1 MDAIRFMRV
10 TAAALCAAAMLLPW
24 PALSQ
29 QRNLYAA
36 PVGPNDQRVAL
47 LIGNAAYEGEAR
59 LKNPVND
66 ATDLAA
72 VLRELGFEVTLKL
85 DADWREMDVAIE
97 EFEKRL
103 SRGGVALFYFAG
115 HGIETG
121 TGKNYLIPTRSEIT
135 EERDL
140 RRNAIEANNIV
151 ERMEK
156 AGSLVNI
163 IILDAC
169 RNNPLARSWRSA
181 RTGGLAPMSTTG
193 EGTFLAYA
201 TGPGRVALDGNG
213 RNGVF
218 TKHLIDNLRTGES
231 DLDGVFNRV
240 IAGVLAETKRSQV
253 PWKVSSLS
261 GFRFRNDEPSA
272 GIGKLDPVE
281 QAQWNQVKTS
291 TDPRDFD
298 NFLLAYPNGHYSDL
312 ARDYRTK
319 LLQDLQAE
327 QDRRRRLEE
336 AERQQAALIEA
347 ERRRLRE
354 EEYRLQRQRELDRQ
368 KAERDKKTKGGV
380 YVAPTF

>member
-1 MDAIRFMRV
+1 MDASRFIRV
-10 TAAALCAAAMLLPW
+10 NAAALCAVAMLLPA

-29 QRNLYAA
+29 QRNLYPA

-47 LIGNAAYEGEAR
+47 VIGNSAYEGDAR

-72 VLRELGFEVTLKL
+72 ILRELRFEVTLKI

-103 SRGGVALFYFAG
+103 SRGGVGLFYFAG

-121 TGKNYLIPTRSEIT
+121 TGKNYLIPTKSEIT

-151 ERMEK
+151 ERMER

-240 IAGVLAETKRSQV
+240 IAGVIAETKRSQV

-261 GFRFRNDEPSA
+261 GFRFRNDERST
-272 GIGKLDPVE
+272 GIGKIDPVE
-281 QAQWNQVKTS
+281 QAQWNEVKVS

-298 NFLLAYPNGHYSDL
+298 SFLLAYPNGHYSDL
-312 ARDYRTK
+312 ARDYKTK
-319 LLQDLQAE
+319 LLQDLEADQE
-327 QDRRRRLEE
+327 RRRKLEE
-336 AERQQAALIEA
+336 AQREQQALIEA
-347 ERRRLRE
+347 QRRRLRE
-354 EEYRLQRQRELDRQ
+354 EEYRLQRQRELDRL
-368 KAERDKKTKGGV
+368 KAERDKKDKGV

>member
-1 MDAIRFMRV
+1 
-10 TAAALCAAAMLLPW
+10 
-24 PALSQ
+24 
-29 QRNLYAA
+29 
-36 PVGPNDQRVAL
+36 
-47 LIGNAAYEGEAR
+47 
-59 LKNPVND
+59 
-66 ATDLAA
+66 
-72 VLRELGFEVTLKL
+72 
-85 DADWREMDVAIE
+85 
-97 EFEKRL
+97 
-103 SRGGVALFYFAG
+103 
-115 HGIETG
+115 
-121 TGKNYLIPTRSEIT
+121 
-135 EERDL
+135 
-140 RRNAIEANNIV
+140 
-151 ERMEK
+151 
-156 AGSLVNI
+156 
-163 IILDAC
+163 
-169 RNNPLARSWRSA
+169 
-181 RTGGLAPMSTTG
+181 
-193 EGTFLAYA
+193 
-201 TGPGRVALDGNG
+201 VALDGNG